1 MGGRTLHPI
10 GIAVML
16 RPVKNPEE
24 TMQAPRP
31 LSLALAIFPALL
43 AGATLAAEPA
53 CEGYTP
59 AVIGGPV
66 PPPDSDTVA
75 VRWLANANYE
85 FAYKGKVYLF
95 DAYFNR
101 KARSHNVGFKAEQ
114 VNRADAV
121 FVSHAHFDHISDVG
135 PVARQTKA
143 PIVGSQITVDEAIRL
158 GVPRE
163 QTVVAKDGDQLKF
176 GDATI
181 DIALARHSTIQD
193 GLQAAL
199 GQVYAVDT
207 RPDTPE
213 EKTLTAY
220 VRSLGSNDPA
230 IIDKGTLAFAI
241 TFPGGWKA
249 VMVGSAGPVTE
260 GDRELARRIGPVDL
274 AIVAYQPHAVAE
286 RQIADTWPLID
297 LFKPKLFLP
306 AHHDASFGTWL
317 DLGLEPLFLKMRE
330 EMPGTKFLAP
340 LYRSPICIA
349 TRGAQKGEVISFKY

>member
-1 MGGRTLHPI
+1 MPTK
-10 GIAVML
+10 
-16 RPVKNPEE
+16 RPTRRALFCAAALPLLLAA
-24 TMQAPRP
+24 AP
-31 LSLALAIFPALL
+31 ALAIEA
-43 AGATLAAEPA
+43 A
-53 CEGYTP
+53 CEGYKP

-66 PPPDSDTVA
+66 PAPDSDTVA
-75 VRWLANANYE
+75 IRWLANANYE

-101 KARSHNVGFKAEQ
+101 KARSHDVGFKAEQ

-135 PVARQTKA
+135 PVAKQTRA
-143 PIVGSQITVDEAIRL
+143 PIVGSELTVKEAIRL
-158 GVPRE
+158 GVPKE

-220 VRSLGSNDPA
+220 VRSLGSNDPD
-230 IIDKGTLAFAI
+230 IIDKCTLAFAI

-249 VMVGSAGPVTE
+249 VMVGSALGIFAYVVGNSVYAKYLIFPFIP
-260 GDRELARRIGPVDL
+260 GAGELTVFCGAL
-274 AIVAYQPHAVAE
+274 AGAGVAGQVEQCAVL
-286 RQIADTWPLID
+286 RKQG
-297 LFKPKLFLP
+297 
-306 AHHDASFGTWL
+306 H
-317 DLGLEPLFLKMRE
+317 R
-330 EMPGTKFLAP
+330 
-340 LYRSPICIA
+340 
-349 TRGAQKGEVISFKY
+349 

>member
-1 MGGRTLHPI
+1 
-10 GIAVML
+10 ML
-16 RPVKNPEE
+16 TGPSLK
-24 TMQAPRP
+24 AAI
-31 LSLALAIFPALL
+31 LALPFLVLGLPA
-43 AGATLAAEPA
+43 LAAEAA
-53 CEGYTP
+53 CDGYVP

-66 PPPDSDTVA
+66 PGAESDTVA
-75 VRWLANANYE
+75 IRWLANANYE

-95 DAYFNR
+95 DTYFNR
-101 KARSHNVGFKAEQ
+101 KARSHNVGFTAEQ

-121 FVSHAHFDHISDVG
+121 FVSHAHFDHISDVS
-135 PVARQTKA
+135 PVAKQTKA
-143 PIVGSQITVDEAIRL
+143 PIIGAEITINEAIRL
-158 GVPRE
+158 GVPKE
-163 QTVVAKDGDQLKF
+163 QTVVAKNGDQLKF

-207 RPDTPE
+207 RPDTPQ

-249 VMVGSAGPVTE
+249 VIFGSAGPVTE
-260 GDRELARRIGPVDL
+260 GDRELARKIGPVDL

-286 RQIADTWPLID
+286 RQIEDTWPLIE

-317 DLGLEPLFLKMRE
+317 DLGLEPLFLKLRE

-340 LYRSPICIA
+340 LYRSPICVA
-349 TRGAQKGEVISFKY
+349 TTGAQKGEVISFKY

>member
-1 MGGRTLHPI
+1 
-10 GIAVML
+10 ML
-16 RPVKNPEE
+16 LECV
-24 TMQAPRP
+24 
-31 LSLALAIFPALL
+31 
-43 AGATLAAEPA
+43 AAA
-53 CEGYTP
+53 
-59 AVIGGPV
+59 PV
-66 PPPDSDTVA
+66 PEPQAAVVAAGGHHTVL
-75 VRWLANANYE
+75 V
-85 FAYKGKVYLF
+85 
-95 DAYFNR
+95 D
-101 KARSHNVGFKAEQ
+101 
-114 VNRADAV
+114 
-121 FVSHAHFDHISDVG
+121 SHAV
-135 PVARQTKA
+135 
-143 PIVGSQITVDEAIRL
+143 
-158 GVPRE
+158 
-163 QTVVAKDGDQLKF
+163 
-176 GDATI
+176 
-181 DIALARHSTIQD
+181 QD

-241 TFPGGWKA
+241 TVPSGWKA

-349 TRGAQKGEVISFKY
+349 TKGAQKGEVISFKY

>member
-1 MGGRTLHPI
+1 
-10 GIAVML
+10 ML
-16 RPVKNPEE
+16 GSRPHV
-24 TMQAPRP
+24 
-31 LSLALAIFPALL
+31 LCLLAIPFIGMCGP
-43 AGATLAAEPA
+43 GRAAEAP
-53 CEGYTP
+53 CESYVP

-66 PPPDSDTVA
+66 PSADSDTVA
-75 VRWLANANYE
+75 VRWLGNANYE

-101 KARSHNVGFKAEQ
+101 KARSHDIGFKAEQ
-114 VNRADAV
+114 VTRADAV
-121 FVSHAHFDHISDVG
+121 FVSHAHFDHISDVA
-135 PVARQTKA
+135 PVAKQTKA
-143 PIVGSQITVDEAIRL
+143 PIIGAQITVDEAIRL
-158 GVPRE
+158 GVPKA
-163 QTVVAKDGDQLKF
+163 QTVVAKNGDVLKY

-199 GQVYAVDT
+199 GAVYAVDT
-207 RPDTPE
+207 RPDSPE

-230 IIDKGTLAFAI
+230 IIDKGTLAFAL
-241 TFPGGWKA
+241 TFPSGWKA
-249 VMVGSAGPVTE
+249 VVIGSAGPVTD
-260 GDRELARRIGPVDL
+260 GDRELAQKIGPVDL

-286 RQIADTWPLID
+286 RQIADTWPLIE

-317 DLGLEPLFLKMRE
+317 DLGLEPLFLRLRE
-330 EMPGTKFLAP
+330 DMPGTRFLAP

-349 TRGAQKGEVISFKY
+349 TSGAKKGEVTSFKY

>member
-1 MGGRTLHPI
+1 MT
-10 GIAVML
+10 AL
-16 RPVKNPEE
+16 RPLAWTALAIP
-24 TMQAPRP
+24 
-31 LSLALAIFPALL
+31 LALA
-43 AGATLAAEPA
+43 ATPLRAADAA
-53 CEGYTP
+53 CDSYTP

-66 PPPDSDTVA
+66 PEAASDTVV

-95 DAYFNR
+95 DTYFNR
-101 KARSHNVGFKAEQ
+101 KARSHSIGFKAEQ
-114 VNRADAV
+114 VTRADAV
-121 FVSHAHFDHISDVG
+121 FVSHAHFDHISDVA
-135 PVARQTKA
+135 PVAKQTKA
-143 PIVGSQITVDEAIRL
+143 PIVGSQITVDEAVRL
-158 GVPRE
+158 GVPKE
-163 QTVVAKDGDQLKF
+163 QAVAAKNGDVLKY

-181 DIALARHSTIQD
+181 DIALAKHSTIQD

-199 GQVYAVDT
+199 GALYAVDT
-207 RPDTPE
+207 RPDSPE

-230 IIDKGTLAFAI
+230 IIDKGTLAFAL
-241 TFPGGWKA
+241 TFPSGWKA
-249 VMVGSAGPVTE
+249 VVIGSAGPVTD
-260 GDRELARRIGPVDL
+260 GDRELAKKIGPVDL

-286 RQIADTWPLID
+286 HQIADTWPLIE

-317 DLGLEPLFLKMRE
+317 DLGLEPLFYKLRE

-349 TRGAQKGEVISFKY
+349 TSGAQKGEVISFKY